1 MNELFMNELENI
13 HNQYFFQCDTLL
25 FMVRHKIVGI
35 SLSCRVV
42 TILTSAHNLYLKIT
56 QHYTPQNSL
65 KYEGVF
71 VSLTK
76 NLSQLNILLNNI
88 VVLTKN

>member
-13 HNQYFFQCDTLL
+13 HNQYFFLCDTLL

-65 KYEGVF
+65 ICVF